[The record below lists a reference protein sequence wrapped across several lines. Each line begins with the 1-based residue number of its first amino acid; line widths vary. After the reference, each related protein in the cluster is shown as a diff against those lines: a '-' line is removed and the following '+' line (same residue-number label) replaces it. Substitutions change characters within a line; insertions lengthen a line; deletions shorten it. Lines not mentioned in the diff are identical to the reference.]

1 MKQKVFLFVLCLTL
15 LLCITPVSAQQ
26 SNGDTNS
33 NSNFVSNSDVQ
44 LSTTPNNTDK
54 IEDTLLSIKYYP
66 VPDNAKNLLSEKL
79 VKSEKDMLYKGFTDK
94 NGDIANIDP
103 DKIKQALLSR
113 WSKDPD
119 KYEDSIKNIDE
130 ITEKFVEQLER
141 EKSEQGN
148 VNSIQNRDANAIDE
162 ITDVTI
168 AASGIPIC
176 CYVTSY
182 WDTGHPY
189 KVSTQNRVTW
199 NSWILED
206 NYRSSVPINVSY
218 AKTSKVTASLGFTGA
233 AEIKAKLSFS
243 ASFTVEQS
251 ATFTVG
257 TAIPAWT
264 AWAYRPYIKYTV
276 DTWKGTMFYEYYS
289 IPDLAWVY
297 TYRYYDGENR
307 IQTVKAN
314 EYWSRYNSTN
324 NTSASTPALPTT
336 QP

>member
-66 VPDNAKNLLSEKL
+66 VPDNANNLLSEKL
-79 VKSEKDMLYKGFTDK
+79 VKSEKDMLYKDFTDK

-168 AASGIPIC
+168 AASGIPI
-176 CYVTSY
+176 
-182 WDTGHPY
+182 
-189 KVSTQNRVTW
+189 
-199 NSWILED
+199 
-206 NYRSSVPINVSY
+206 
-218 AKTSKVTASLGFTGA
+218 
-233 AEIKAKLSFS
+233 
-243 ASFTVEQS
+243 
-251 ATFTVG
+251 
-257 TAIPAWT
+257 
-264 AWAYRPYIKYTV
+264 
-276 DTWKGTMFYEYYS
+276 
-289 IPDLAWVY
+289 
-297 TYRYYDGENR
+297 
-307 IQTVKAN
+307 
-314 EYWSRYNSTN
+314 
-324 NTSASTPALPTT
+324 
-336 QP
+336 